1 MVIYIRFIQSWQ
13 YWIFNVAFPF
23 HMWFH
28 IKSLPESS
36 CFQFK
41 GFSLLIWRTIVVCMS
56 SSHATASK
64 GLLFQMAYISG
75 SNVLNMKNFI
85 QVVHFTLLKHVKRI
99 SFLILKITH
108 NLLLHTVYDTKVWDL
123 KRIHEEDWYSHLV
136 TVDSSDFSINT
147 VLVSIHTFTTKRL
160 LYRSPCILEPK
171 DASDLLPD
179 SAMSRKPQKI

>member
-1 MVIYIRFIQSWQ
+1 
-13 YWIFNVAFPF
+13 
-23 HMWFH
+23 MWFH

-64 GLLFQMAYISG
+64 GLLFQMAYIWTRSQKHC
-75 SNVLNMKNFI
+75 SNMLNMKNFI

-99 SFLILKITH
+99 SFLILKNAL
-108 NLLLHTVYDTKVWDL
+108 NLLLHTVYYMKDWGL

-136 TVDSSDFSINT
+136 TVDSSALFYKHCLGIHSHFYYQTSSI
-147 VLVSIHTFTTKRL
+147 
-160 LYRSPCILEPK
+160 
-171 DASDLLPD
+171 
-179 SAMSRKPQKI
+179 Q